1 MNKNIL
7 ILIMLGITLTISAKP
22 GKIKYGKFLIYEGEV
37 VDKQPSGAGT
47 LKAIEP
53 KNKKEYAFTIEG
65 VFKGSAV
72 TNPHIKSQNGMPEM
86 NVEGVVVVETKGDNG
101 KVESLNLQLNHV
113 KITDFAN
120 DENSESLGKE
130 LKIEGL
136 TLNQCIVNGSK
147 WEFSY
152 EGREDGIEIPISSI
166 ERTLLLGVIKE
177 MGNGLDM
184 DEQKK
189 VYETLKKTGRL
200 AELREVIR
208 QQQMPQQPGK
218 LFCGNK
224 APQTTP
230 SLLSK
235 LGYRPYKEY
244 FALHI
249 SDGKFVVASSWY
261 SLNEQGTFLYA
272 DDSFVNTQAD
282 SEFSSDGKSWTGK
295 RSLDDGTVI
304 TKSEGDSVA
313 IAYVNGNKFFGTI
326 KGGSLQLAKA
336 DCNIA
341 DVKYQEGY
349 LYRNGKETTRYLLG
363 EPYDSLHNRLKS
375 ELCDS
380 LIEKVENG
388 GITEAEA
395 VALQKQ
401 IEKERQEAL
410 QRQTELRKMMNSH
423 WGADGV
429 MFSGDIISTTDGA
442 KAWREIFG
450 INPSYITGEAILA
463 FDCLGEAAFVFAP
476 VPSELSYNEGR
487 GRLLQVNGF
496 CQRLVNVI
504 EKDKYRIENHTLY
517 IGEKEIG
524 TFSAD
529 WQTFTHIEQGMLKA
543 TMKVTKREKISED
556 GSKHTNIQ

>member
-7 ILIMLGITLTISAKP
+7 ILLMLGITLTISAKP

-65 VFKGSAV
+65 VFNGSAV

-101 KVESLNLQLNHV
+101 KVEALNLLLKHV
-113 KITDFAN
+113 KITDFAKN
-120 DENSESLGKE
+120 EKAKSLGTEFYIEE
-130 LKIEGL
+130 LA
-136 TLNQCIVNGSK
+136 LNQRVVNGAK

-152 EGREDGIEIPISSI
+152 DGGENGTKVSDALTD
-166 ERTLLLGVIKE
+166 RKLLLRAIKE
-177 MGNGLDM
+177 IGKGMDM
-184 DEQKK
+184 DEKLTYVK
-189 VYETLKKTGRL
+189 LKATGRL
-200 AELREVIR
+200 TELRGWTR
-208 QQQMPQQPGK
+208 QQQKPKQLEN

-224 APQTTP
+224 APHATP

-249 SDGKFVVASSWY
+249 SDGKIIVASSWY
-261 SLNEQGTFLYA
+261 SLNNQGTLLYA
-272 DDSFVNTQAD
+272 DDSFVNTQAGT
-282 SEFSSDGKSWTGK
+282 EFFSDGKSWMGNRT
-295 RSLDDGTVI
+295 LDDGTVI

-349 LYRNGKETTRYLLG
+349 LYSNGKETTRYLLG

-401 IEKERQEAL
+401 IEKERQETL

-529 WQTFTHIEQGMLKA
+529 WQTFTHTEQGMLKA

-556 GSKHTNIQ
+556 GSEHTNIQ

>member
-7 ILIMLGITLTISAKP
+7 ILLMLGITLTISAKP

-65 VFKGSAV
+65 VFNGSAV

-101 KVESLNLQLNHV
+101 KVEALNLLLKHV
-113 KITDFAN
+113 KITDFAKN
-120 DENSESLGKE
+120 EKAESLGTEFYIEE
-130 LKIEGL
+130 LA
-136 TLNQCIVNGSK
+136 LNQRVVNGEK

-152 EGREDGIEIPISSI
+152 DGSENGTKVSDTSI
-166 ERTLLLGVIKE
+166 EKELLSGVIKE
-177 MGNGLDM
+177 MGRGLDM
-184 DEQKK
+184 EEQK

-200 AELREVIR
+200 AALREVIR
-208 QQQMPQQPGK
+208 PQQMPQQPVK

-230 SLLSK
+230 SLLST

-304 TKSEGDSVA
+304 TKSEGESVA

-349 LYRNGKETTRYLLG
+349 LYRNGKEATRYLLG

-529 WQTFTHIEQGMLKA
+529 WQTFTHTEQGMLKA

>member
-7 ILIMLGITLTISAKP
+7 ILLMLGITLTISAKP

-65 VFKGSAV
+65 VFNGSAV

-86 NVEGVVVVETKGDNG
+86 NVEGVVVVETKGDKG
-101 KVESLNLQLNHV
+101 KVEALNLLLKHV
-113 KITDFAN
+113 KITDFAKN
-120 DENSESLGKE
+120 EKAESLGTEFYIEE
-130 LKIEGL
+130 LA
-136 TLNQCIVNGSK
+136 LNQRVVNGEK

-152 EGREDGIEIPISSI
+152 GGGENGTKVSDTSI
-166 ERTLLLGVIKE
+166 EKELLSGVIKE
-177 MGNGLDM
+177 MGRGLDM
-184 DEQKK
+184 EEQK

-200 AELREVIR
+200 AALREVIR
-208 QQQMPQQPGK
+208 QQQMLQQPVK
-218 LFCGNK
+218 LFCVNK

-261 SLNEQGTFLYA
+261 TLNEQGTFLYA
-272 DDSFVNTQAD
+272 DDSFVNMQAD
-282 SEFSSDGKSWTGK
+282 SEFSSDGKSWKGK

-304 TKSEGDSVA
+304 TKSKGESVA
-313 IAYVNGNKFFGTI
+313 IAYVNGNKFIGTI

-341 DVKYQEGY
+341 GVKYQEGY
-349 LYRNGKETTRYLLG
+349 LYKNGKEATRYLLG

-388 GITEAEA
+388 GITEAKA

-496 CQRLVNVI
+496 CQRLANVI

-529 WQTFTHIEQGMLKA
+529 WKTFTHTEQGMLKT